1 MQLNILH
8 SMISLSC
15 GPSVSWDLLISYK
28 WCRCSWGGKCNLLT
42 DEMLA
47 NQTLRGEIKAYDEIV
62 NRYSKSVF
70 AIIYRM
76 TGNYEDAED
85 IAQDVFVTVY
95 QKLYQFDGQ
104 KKFGPWIHKIAVNT
118 CISSLRKKKKVV
130 MLNFDDNYMK
140 QYEMENHYEFADPDI
155 ILERSELKAEI
166 ESALLEL
173 PESYRL
179 IIILRYQLDFNNQE
193 IAEIIGASRE
203 NVEVKVHRARKAL
216 RKILLKKWNE
226 RGNRDGMPAF

>member
-1 MQLNILH
+1 
-8 SMISLSC
+8 
-15 GPSVSWDLLISYK
+15 
-28 WCRCSWGGKCNLLT
+28 
-42 DEMLA
+42 MLA

>member
-1 MQLNILH
+1 M
-8 SMISLSC
+8 
-15 GPSVSWDLLISYK
+15 
-28 WCRCSWGGKCNLLT
+28 LT

>member
-1 MQLNILH
+1 LN
-8 SMISLSC
+8 
-15 GPSVSWDLLISYK
+15 GA
-28 WCRCSWGGKCNLLT
+28 GGKVVLLT

-47 NQTLRGEIKAYDEIV
+47 AQTLRGELKAYEELV

-85 IAQDVFVTVY
+85 ISQEVFLTVY
-95 QKLYQFDGQ
+95 QKLYQFDDS

-130 MLNFDDNYMK
+130 MLNFDETYMK
-140 QYEMENHYEFADPDI
+140 QYEQENHYEGDNPEI
-155 ILERSELKAEI
+155 VMERKEFKAEI
-166 ESALLEL
+166 EAVLREL
-173 PESYRL
+173 PESYRMIL
-179 IIILRYQLDFNNQE
+179 ILRYQLEMSNQE
-193 IAEIIGASRE
+193 IADIIGVSRE

-216 RKILLKKWNE
+216 RRQLLKNWDG
-226 RGNRDGMPAF
+226 RGKRDGLPAL